1 MKKEHVGRY
10 NSHFTSNS
18 SMEPKSCFYEEAE
31 EHIATNEPKR
41 TKIVQYFACQKFVQM
56 APKDRFQ
63 EQQKKGYCFQCL
75 FPGTS
80 QDKEKHHDGMCQRD
94 FVCKYKLH
102 DKCPIKKNVL
112 VCPEH
117 RNDAENQKLFQ
128 KFKDSFIMK
137 QLINFPYSQ
146 EI

>member
-1 MKKEHVGRY
+1 MLEDITAISLVTQVWNQSLVFMKKLRSILQQVNQKEQKLCSTLLVRNLY
-10 NSHFTSNS
+10 KWL
-18 SMEPKSCFYEEAE
+18 PKTDFK
-31 EHIATNEPKR
+31 NNK
-41 TKIVQYFACQKFVQM
+41 
-56 APKDRFQ
+56 
-63 EQQKKGYCFQCL
+63 KKGYCFQCL

-80 QDKEKHHDGMCQRD
+80 HNKEKHHDGMCQRD

-137 QLINFPYSQ
+137 QPINFPYSQ